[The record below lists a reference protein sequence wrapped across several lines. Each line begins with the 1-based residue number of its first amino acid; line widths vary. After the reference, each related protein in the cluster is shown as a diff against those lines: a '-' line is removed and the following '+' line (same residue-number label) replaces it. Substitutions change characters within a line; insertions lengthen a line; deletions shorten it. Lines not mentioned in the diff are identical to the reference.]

1 MKGVLVSL
9 VFTLFIAFV
18 PAVNG
23 QSWQKTVSI
32 AKGHEKAIQR
42 SGTKIKFLDVVED
55 SRCPVDVNCVWAGNA
70 KVKVEV
76 RSGRG
81 RSRIFELNSALA
93 PTVISYAG
101 YDFRLVNLMPALRS
115 NVRIN
120 PDKYVATIEVKR
132 SVR

>member
-1 MKGVLVSL
+1 MKGVLISL
-9 VFTLFIAFV
+9 VFTLFIAVV

-32 AKGHEKAIQR
+32 AKGREKAIQR

-81 RSRIFELNSALA
+81 RPRIFELNSALA

-101 YDFRLVNLMPALRS
+101 YDFKLVNLTPALRS